1 MYKKQLKDKILSI
14 VVENHRLKRNE
25 LRAKI
30 SNNKIRLG
38 EFVTCRENGKTQELW
53 VDGSEIRSVKEKLD
67 DINNQKEELEK
78 QKKNIK
84 PKKGEDEL

>member
-1 MYKKQLKDKILSI
+1 
-14 VVENHRLKRNE
+14 

-53 VDGSEIRSVKEKLD
+53 VDGSEIRAVKEKLD

-78 QKKNIK
+78 LKKNIK
-84 PKKGEDEL
+84 PKKG

>member
-1 MYKKQLKDKILSI
+1 
-14 VVENHRLKRNE
+14 

-38 EFVTCRENGKTQELW
+38 EFVTCRENGKTLELW

-84 PKKGEDEL
+84 PKKG